1 LLCDSEIRRPQEK
14 KNKSSKENSY
24 VDRLWWPLRSFPVSH
39 RFPSTSLSSWRN
51 KIKSTQIK

>member
-24 VDRLWWPLRSFPVSH
+24 VDRLWWPLRF
-39 RFPSTSLSSWRN
+39 FFCPSLIDSRLDFFIVMA
-51 KIKSTQIK
+51 K